1 MSKKETT
8 IKALKKK
15 NKKLKAELAKL
26 KPKSKSKSA
35 AKSKAP
41 AKAKSADKK
50 KAPAKPERMKV
61 VAKEPGLK
69 SEPAPVRVVAGGS
82 A

>member
-1 MSKKETT
+1 MSKKDET

-26 KPKSKSKSA
+26 KSKSKSG
-35 AKSKAP
+35 SKAKIP
-41 AKAKSADKK
+41 AKDKPADKK
-50 KAPAKPERMKV
+50 KVPAKPERMKF
-61 VAKEPGLK
+61 VAKELK